1 MNEEHMSTALVTGG
15 SRGIGRA
22 IALRLAQDGYQI
34 YLTYVSNAQQAEEVC
49 QTIAAQGGKA
59 QCFCLNVGD
68 WDQVNTFFQ
77 QEINKKVR
85 LDILVNNAGI
95 TKDGLIMR
103 MKPAQWQQ
111 VLDVNLG
118 GCFVCLQQAA
128 RIMMRQ
134 RFGRIINITSVVGQ
148 RGNAGQANYAASK
161 AGIIGLT
168 KTAALELAS
177 RSITVNA
184 VAPGFIQTDM
194 TSVLPETIQQ
204 TFLSSI
210 PSGTLGTP
218 EDIAE
223 AVAFLA
229 SPGASYI
236 TGQILGVNGGM
247 Y

>member
-1 MNEEHMSTALVTGG
+1 MTEKLTSTALVTGG
-15 SRGIGRA
+15 SRGIGKA
-22 IALRLAQDGYQI
+22 IALRLARDGYQV
-34 YLTYVSNAQQAEEVC
+34 YLTYVSKPEQAQAVC
-49 QTIAAQGGKA
+49 ETIRENGGTA
-59 QCFCLNVGD
+59 RCFRIDVSD
-68 WDQVNTFFQ
+68 WSRVKEFFKS
-77 QEINKKVR
+77 EIKNKVR
-85 LDILVNNAGI
+85 LDVLVNNAGI

-103 MKPAQWQQ
+103 MKPDQWQQ

-128 RIMMRQ
+128 LIMMKQ
-134 RFGRIINITSVVGQ
+134 RYGRIINITSVVGQ

-168 KTAALELAS
+168 KTAAQELAG
-177 RSITVNA
+177 RSITVNG

-194 TSVLPETIQQ
+194 TSVLSEDIQQ
-204 TFLSSI
+204 KFLSNI
-210 PSGTLGTP
+210 PTGTLGTP

-229 SPGASYI
+229 SPRAGYI